1 MATKKAKSKVK
12 DPHGKDMDYKVEK
25 LKVMTPERKAE
36 IEAKAK
42 AKHSSAKKPTV
53 KTGKK

>member
-42 AKHSSAKKPTV
+42 DLAVFKYRKQFQVLK
-53 KTGKK
+53 G

>member
-1 MATKKAKSKVK
+1 MAKTKIK
-12 DPHGKDMDYKVEK
+12 DPSGKEMDYKVEK

-42 AKHSSAKKPTV
+42 AKAKPAT
-53 KTGKK
+53 KKKAKNK

>member
-1 MATKKAKSKVK
+1 MATKSKIK

-42 AKHSSAKKPTV
+42 AKHKPAPKKAKK
-53 KTGKK
+53 K

>member
-1 MATKKAKSKVK
+1 MAKSKIK

-42 AKHSSAKKPTV
+42 AKSKPADKKKAKK
-53 KTGKK
+53 

>member
-1 MATKKAKSKVK
+1 MATKKSKSKVK

-42 AKHSSAKKPTV
+42 AKAKPAAKKA
-53 KTGKK
+53 KKK

>member
-1 MATKKAKSKVK
+1 MAKNKIK

-42 AKHSSAKKPTV
+42 AKHSPAVKKKAKK
-53 KTGKK
+53 K

>member
-1 MATKKAKSKVK
+1 MAKNKIKYHHV
-12 DPHGKDMDYKVEK
+12 KDMDYKVEK

-42 AKHSSAKKPTV
+42 AKAKPADKKKAKK
-53 KTGKK
+53 K

>member
-1 MATKKAKSKVK
+1 MVKKTAKLKIK
-12 DPHGKDMDYKVEK
+12 NPHGGDMDYKVEK

-42 AKHSSAKKPTV
+42 AKAKPADKKKAKK
-53 KTGKK
+53 K

>member
-1 MATKKAKSKVK
+1 MAKHKIK

-42 AKHSSAKKPTV
+42 AKHKPADKKKAKK
-53 KTGKK
+53 K

>member
-1 MATKKAKSKVK
+1 MAKKRIK

-25 LKVMTPERKAE
+25 LKVMTPERKAQ

-42 AKHSSAKKPTV
+42 ASAKPAEKKSAKKA
-53 KTGKK
+53 KK

>member
-1 MATKKAKSKVK
+1 MAKTKIK
-12 DPHGKDMDYKVEK
+12 DPSGKGMDYKVEK

-42 AKHSSAKKPTV
+42 AKAKPAT
-53 KTGKK
+53 KKKEKKK

>member
-1 MATKKAKSKVK
+1 MAKHKIK

-42 AKHSSAKKPTV
+42 AKSKPADKKKAKK
-53 KTGKK
+53 K

>member
-1 MATKKAKSKVK
+1 MAKEKTRSGIK

-42 AKHSSAKKPTV
+42 AKSKPAPKKAKK
-53 KTGKK
+53 K

>member
-1 MATKKAKSKVK
+1 MVKKTAKLKIK
-12 DPHGKDMDYKVEK
+12 DPHGGDMDYKVEK

-53 KTGKK
+53 KAGKK

>member
-1 MATKKAKSKVK
+1 MAKKKESSKIK

-42 AKHSSAKKPTV
+42 AKHSPAAKK
-53 KTGKK
+53 KAKKK

>member
-42 AKHSSAKKPTV
+42 AKAKPADKKKAKK
-53 KTGKK
+53 K

>member
-1 MATKKAKSKVK
+1 MAKSKIK

-42 AKHSSAKKPTV
+42 AKAKSKPADKEKAKK
-53 KTGKK
+53 

>member
-1 MATKKAKSKVK
+1 MAKKKVSSKIK

-42 AKHSSAKKPTV
+42 AKHAPKPAAKK
-53 KTGKK
+53 KAK

>member
-1 MATKKAKSKVK
+1 MAKHKIK

-42 AKHSSAKKPTV
+42 AKAKPADKKKAKK
-53 KTGKK
+53 K

>member
-1 MATKKAKSKVK
+1 MAKHKIK
-12 DPHGKDMDYKVEK
+12 DPDGKDMDYKVEK

-42 AKHSSAKKPTV
+42 AKAKRAAKK
-53 KTGKK
+53 KAKKK

>member
-1 MATKKAKSKVK
+1 MAKSKVK

-42 AKHSSAKKPTV
+42 AKSKPADKKKAKK
-53 KTGKK
+53 

>member
-1 MATKKAKSKVK
+1 MAKTKIK

-36 IEAKAK
+36 IDAKAK
-42 AKHSSAKKPTV
+42 AKAKPASKPAT
-53 KTGKK
+53 KKKEKRK

>member
-1 MATKKAKSKVK
+1 MAKEKTKSGIK

-36 IEAKAK
+36 VEAKAK
-42 AKHSSAKKPTV
+42 AKAKPAPKKAKK
-53 KTGKK
+53 K